1 MLKESPK
8 LLHWNYFL
16 VLESDLENL
25 SRYIE
30 FTKDNY
36 KTYSQEMA
44 RLLLSAGSEVDVV
57 LKGLCKKNDSR
68 FKGETIDKY
77 RVFLYPKYPKMC
89 KLKVR
94 LPRFG
99 LDISPWDNWQ
109 YDKTPD
115 WWRAYNLVKHNR
127 DEHYNLANLKNTI
140 DSLAGLFLAVLY
152 FYKDEAEEGKLIPD
166 PKLLMIQEDSFELH
180 RITDRGLLRGYARV
194 YRLDEIAPILYHFK
208 KEI

>member
-1 MLKESPK
+1 MLKESSK

-16 VLESDLENL
+16 ELESDLEHL

-30 FTKDNY
+30 FTEDNY
-36 KTYSQEMA
+36 KTYSPEMV
-44 RLLLSAGSEVDVV
+44 RLLLTAGSEVDVV

-77 RVFLYPKYPKMC
+77 CVFLNPKYPKFC

-94 LPRFG
+94 LQRFG

-109 YDKTPD
+109 DNKTPN
-115 WWRAYNLVKHNR
+115 WWLDYNKVKHNR

-140 DSLAGLFLAVLY
+140 ASLAGLFLAVLY
-152 FYKDEAEEGKLIPD
+152 FYKNEGEKGKLMPD
-166 PKLLMIQEDSFELH
+166 PKLLMIQEDLVELH
-180 RITDRGLLRGYARV
+180 RVLDRGLLRGYVRI
-194 YRLDEIAPILYHFK
+194 YKLP
-208 KEI
+208 

>member
-8 LLHWNYFL
+8 LSRWNYFL
-16 VLESDLENL
+16 VLESDLEHL

-30 FTKDNY
+30 FTEDNY

-44 RLLLSAGSEVDVV
+44 RLLLTAGSEVDVV

-77 RVFLYPKYPKMC
+77 RVFLNPKYPKFC
-89 KLKVR
+89 KLKVS

-109 YDKTPD
+109 DNKTPN
-115 WWRAYNLVKHNR
+115 WWCDYNLVKHNR

-140 DSLAGLFLAVLY
+140 ASLAGLFLAVLY
-152 FYKDEAEEGKLIPD
+152 FYKNEAEKGKLIPD
-166 PKLLMIQEDSFELH
+166 PKLLMIQEDFVELH
-180 RITDRGLLRGYARV
+180 RVLDRGLLRKYARI
-194 YRLDEIAPILYHFK
+194 YKLT
-208 KEI
+208 

>member
-16 VLESDLENL
+16 VLESDLEHL

-30 FTKDNY
+30 FTEDNY

-44 RLLLSAGSEVDVV
+44 RLLLTASSEVDVV
-57 LKGLCKKNDSR
+57 LKGLCKKSDSR

-77 RVFLYPKYPKMC
+77 RVFLNPKYPKFC
-89 KLKVR
+89 KLKVS

-109 YDKTPD
+109 DNKTPN
-115 WWRAYNLVKHNR
+115 WWHDYNLVKHNR

-140 DSLAGLFLAVLY
+140 ASLAGLFLAVLY
-152 FYKDEAEEGKLIPD
+152 FYKNEAEKGKLIPD
-166 PKLLMIQEDSFELH
+166 PKLLMIQEDFVELH
-180 RITDRGLLRGYARV
+180 RVLDRGLLRKYVRI
-194 YRLDEIAPILYHFK
+194 YKLT
-208 KEI
+208 